1 MDDIKHSLIIEYKN
15 GQPIE
20 LLDLT
25 ASLAAL
31 ADQFKRFAAEEGGV
45 ASEAR
50 LYVHEIRPGSTV
62 AELVAFAKTAI
73 DMYEAID
80 DLGAFA
86 PYIGELMQNIL
97 HLRPASKQMDKP
109 TVKNIQKI
117 IRPTA
122 IDNRGN
128 LNIFENHGSGNV
140 NIINISPTDAA
151 AIFHNADHLLNSEYP
166 DEQRFTNEPMLLY
179 QLRDAPPGKSGD
191 FGIIDR
197 FSDRHKK
204 LFFAADE
211 LKDAILHDS
220 PFEKVFWVDGV
231 VKTAGGSVVAYQI
244 SALRDVTDR
253 SD

>member
-1 MDDIKHSLIIEYKN
+1 MDEIKHSLIVEYKN
-15 GQPIE
+15 GHPIE

-25 ASLAAL
+25 ASLSAL
-31 ADQFKRFAAEEGGV
+31 ADQFKRFAAQEGGI
-45 ASEAR
+45 AAEAR
-50 LYVHEIRPGSTV
+50 LYVHEIRPGSTI

-73 DMYEAID
+73 DMYEAVD

-86 PYIGELMQNIL
+86 PYVGELMQSIL
-97 HLRPASKQMDKP
+97 HLRPEAKELDKP
-109 TVKNIQKI
+109 TIKNVQKI

-128 LNIFENHGSGNV
+128 LNIVDNRGGVTNV
-140 NIINISPTDAA
+140 FNVSPTDAA
-151 AIFHNADHLLNSEYP
+151 AILHNADHLLNSDFP
-166 DEQRFTNEPMLLY
+166 DEQRFSNEPMLLY
-179 QLRDAPPGKSGD
+179 QLRDTPPGKSGD

-197 FSDRHKK
+197 FSDRHRK
-204 LFFAADE
+204 LLFANDA

-220 PFEKVFWVDGV
+220 PFEKIFWVDGV

-244 SALRDVTDR
+244 DALRDVSER